1 MPLRG
6 DDPASREAN
15 GNTQLRELV
24 GVLERKLEERSAEL
38 LRRTKELQESI
49 EGQRATAE
57 VLKVISRSSFELQ
70 PVLQTLAESAARL
83 CGAGYCA
90 IFRRDGEVYR
100 MAAVVAFSPE
110 MERAAHTFQ
119 TFMKTHPLVPGR
131 GSITGRVALERRAV
145 QVVDTASDPE
155 YTLTEATTL
164 AKLRTQLGVPLL
176 REGVPIGVIVLGRQL
191 VEPFTQAQIE
201 LVTTFADQAVIAI
214 QNVRLF
220 EELQARTREL
230 TESLQQQT
238 ATADVLKV
246 IGRSTF
252 DLHLVLGTL
261 VQSAAMLC
269 DADKANIWQRDG
281 ELYRF
286 AVNYGFSN
294 ELGQYARDNPISMGR
309 GTITGRVALERKTVH
324 MPDVLSDPEYT
335 GTGYQSLGQYR
346 TCLGVPLLR
355 DGEAIGVFF
364 LTRSQVRPFSDSQ
377 IELVTTFA
385 DQAVIAIENARLL
398 QELRERSEDLAESLQ
413 QQTATADVLKVIG
426 RSTFDLQLVLGTL
439 VRSAVMLCDADKA
452 SIWQRDG
459 ELYRLAVTFGF
470 SEEFERYSR
479 ENPIPAG
486 PGTITGRTALER
498 QAVHM
503 PDVLS
508 DPEFTGTGYQSLGQ
522 YRTGLGVPLLR
533 DGEAIGV
540 FTLTRSEVEAFSDS
554 QIELVTTFA
563 DQAVIAIENARLL
576 QELRDRSEDLAELL
590 QQQTATA
597 DVLKVI
603 SRSAFD
609 LQTVLQTLVE
619 SAVHLCQAEKGTITR
634 RKGDTFYRAESFGFS
649 VEFIEYVRTV
659 PVEPERGSAMGRALL
674 EGRTVHIADVQ
685 TDPHYDFPEAQRLGD
700 FRTILVV
707 PMLREGVP
715 VGAIGLTRSEVK
727 PFTDKQIAVA
737 TTFADQAAIAIE
749 NARLFEAVT
758 QRTEELGR
766 SLQEL
771 RTAQE
776 RLVQTE
782 KLASLGQ
789 LTAGIAHEIKNPLNF
804 VNNFAAI
811 SKELGAEL
819 TEALEK
825 PSLDESVRSGV
836 RETIQTL
843 NGNLERIL
851 EHGNRA
857 DAIVK
862 NMLLHSRA
870 GSGDHR
876 PTSINPL
883 VEETLN
889 LAYHGTRAEKPDFNV
904 KLEKMLDPE
913 AGEADIYPQEITRVL
928 LNLISNGFYASAKR
942 KREGDDANFLPT
954 LVLSTRNLGQSVEI
968 RVRDNGAGISDDIK
982 AKMFD
987 PFFTTKPPG
996 EGTGLG
1002 LLDQP
1007 RYRCKAAWRPHRSG
1021 NGAWLLY
1028 RIHNKLATFWTL

>member
-1 MPLRG
+1 MNQRPEATTTTTSADDLRRQLADRTAELDAAQAREFAIAEILRIINASNGHLSPVFDAILDNALRLCEAAFGFLTVYDGERFKPAAQRGVPDALASYFEGGMDQPRHGDAHWRLLAGENIIHNLDQRDEDAYRAGNPLRRAVV
-6 DDPASREAN
+6 DL
-15 GNTQLRELV
+15 GNA
-24 GVLERKLEERSAEL
+24 RSAL
-38 LRRTKELQESI
+38 VVALRQND
-49 EGQRATAE
+49 A
-57 VLKVISRSSFELQ
+57 
-70 PVLQTLAESAARL
+70 L
-83 CGAGYCA
+83 CGA
-90 IFRRDGEVYR
+90 ITIYR
-100 MAAVVAFSPE
+100 KEIRPFSS
-110 MERAAHTFQ
+110 Q
-119 TFMKTHPLVPGR
+119 Q
-131 GSITGRVALERRAV
+131 VALL
-145 QVVDTASDPE
+145 QS
-155 YTLTEATTL
+155 
-164 AKLRTQLGVPLL
+164 
-176 REGVPIGVIVLGRQL
+176 
-191 VEPFTQAQIE
+191 
-201 LVTTFADQAVIAI
+201 FAAQAVIAME
-214 QNVRLF
+214 NARLF
-220 EELQARTREL
+220 EEVNARTEEL
-230 TESLQQQT
+230 H
-238 ATADVLKV
+238 A
-246 IGRSTF
+246 
-252 DLHLVLGTL
+252 
-261 VQSAAMLC
+261 
-269 DADKANIWQRDG
+269 
-281 ELYRF
+281 
-286 AVNYGFSN
+286 
-294 ELGQYARDNPISMGR
+294 
-309 GTITGRVALERKTVH
+309 
-324 MPDVLSDPEYT
+324 
-335 GTGYQSLGQYR
+335 
-346 TCLGVPLLR
+346 
-355 DGEAIGVFF
+355 
-364 LTRSQVRPFSDSQ
+364 
-377 IELVTTFA
+377 
-385 DQAVIAIENARLL
+385 
-398 QELRERSEDLAESLQ
+398 SLQ

-439 VRSAVMLCDADKA
+439 VQSAVMLCDADKA

-540 FTLTRSEVEAFSDS
+540 FTLTRSEVEAFNDS

-576 QELRDRSEDLAELL
+576 QELRDRSEDLAESL

-634 RKGDTFYRAESFGFS
+634 QKGDTFYRAESFGFS

-715 VGAIGLTRSEVK
+715 VGAIGLTRSEMK
-727 PFTDKQIAVA
+727 PFTEKQIAVA

-843 NGNLERIL
+843 NGNLEKIL

-862 NMLLHSRA
+862 NMLLHSRE
-870 GSGDHR
+870 GSGDPGLR
-876 PTSINPL
+876 PSILLSRRPS
-883 VEETLN
+883 TLPIMA
-889 LAYHGTRAEKPDFNV
+889 LGRKS
-904 KLEKMLDPE
+904 
-913 AGEADIYPQEITRVL
+913 Q
-928 LNLISNGFYASAKR
+928 IS
-942 KREGDDANFLPT
+942 T
-954 LVLSTRNLGQSVEI
+954 
-968 RVRDNGAGISDDIK
+968 
-982 AKMFD
+982 
-987 PFFTTKPPG
+987 
-996 EGTGLG
+996 
-1002 LLDQP
+1002 
-1007 RYRCKAAWRPHRSG
+1007 
-1021 NGAWLLY
+1021 
-1028 RIHNKLATFWTL
+1028 

>member
-6 DDPASREAN
+6 NDPASREAN

-38 LRRTKELQESI
+38 LRRTKDLQESI

-57 VLKVISRSSFELQ
+57 VLKVISRSNFELQ

-261 VQSAAMLC
+261 VQSAAMLI

-426 RSTFDLQLVLGTL
+426 RS
-439 VRSAVMLCDADKA
+439 
-452 SIWQRDG
+452 
-459 ELYRLAVTFGF
+459 
-470 SEEFERYSR
+470 
-479 ENPIPAG
+479 
-486 PGTITGRTALER
+486 
-498 QAVHM
+498 
-503 PDVLS
+503 
-508 DPEFTGTGYQSLGQ
+508 
-522 YRTGLGVPLLR
+522 
-533 DGEAIGV
+533 
-540 FTLTRSEVEAFSDS
+540 
-554 QIELVTTFA
+554 
-563 DQAVIAIENARLL
+563 
-576 QELRDRSEDLAELL
+576 
-590 QQQTATA
+590 
-597 DVLKVI
+597 
-603 SRSAFD
+603 AFD

-634 RKGDTFYRAESFGFS
+634 RKGDTFYRPESFGFS

-715 VGAIGLTRSEVK
+715 VGAIGLTRSEMK
-727 PFTDKQIAVA
+727 PFTEKQIAVA

-819 TEALEK
+819 AEALEK

-843 NGNLERIL
+843 NGNLEKIR

-928 LNLISNGFYASAKR
+928 LNRFRTAFTHRPSAKGR
-942 KREGDDANFLPT
+942 VTTRTSCP
-954 LVLSTRNLGQSVEI
+954 LSS
-968 RVRDNGAGISDDIK
+968 
-982 AKMFD
+982 
-987 PFFTTKPPG
+987 
-996 EGTGLG
+996 
-1002 LLDQP
+1002 
-1007 RYRCKAAWRPHRSG
+1007 
-1021 NGAWLLY
+1021 
-1028 RIHNKLATFWTL
+1028 